1 MSSVKDDFYYR
12 ELRFALYSRV
22 DLGRNPRAHSS
33 IRPFI
38 GDVRL
43 KTTWRDLEGEYPI
56 KFYYLVTRLHEAYP
70 KTKRF
75 RLLHEYLISWRNGVA
90 IVILSGG
97 VRPWREYVAVVHMK
111 DHTID
116 VIFSIWKSN
125 IRVKQSIEQLM
136 RSLLWPARTSHLPHF
151 SHTSLLSSKRPSGVC
166 WCRVGCAVVTF
177 ESR

>member
-90 IVILSGG
+90 IVILSEG
-97 VRPWREYVAVVHMK
+97 VRLSKESAVVVHMK

-116 VIFSIWKSN
+116 GMFSIWKSN

-177 ESR
+177 VSR